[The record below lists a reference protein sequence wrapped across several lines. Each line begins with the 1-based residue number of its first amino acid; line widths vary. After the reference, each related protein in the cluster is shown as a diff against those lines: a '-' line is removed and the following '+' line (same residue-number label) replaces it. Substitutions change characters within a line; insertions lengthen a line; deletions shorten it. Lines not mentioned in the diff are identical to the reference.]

1 MEVTPDNVATDPE
14 SFQLLEKTPESVVEP
29 AHGSEAVQQEKPS
42 EQAPEQA
49 PEQQERPEDS
59 KYIAQFDN
67 VKAALA
73 DAASAVA
80 TCDRVP
86 DDENR
91 VRALIATVK
100 ALSAALSQ
108 QYALSVMQHNY
119 FNDV

>member
-14 SFQLLEKTPESVVEP
+14 NFHLLESAAVVPTAAEPLSEPKQDAHEP
-29 AHGSEAVQQEKPS
+29 A
-42 EQAPEQA
+42 EQP
-49 PEQQERPEDS
+49 QERPEDS

-73 DAASAVA
+73 NAASAVA
-80 TCDRVP
+80 TCDRAS

-91 VRALIATVK
+91 VRTLIAAVK
-100 ALSAALSQ
+100 SLSVALSQ